1 MRLFSALYGRVMQW
15 SRHQYATVW
24 LALVS
29 FTESSCFL
37 IPPDVMLAPMSLAK
51 PHKAWFYAGLTT
63 LASVLGGLFGY
74 LIGAYAFQFIEPWLV
89 SLNYMHA
96 YHTAESWFQ
105 QWGFW
110 AIFLAGFTPIPYKIF
125 TIASGALGMAL
136 IPFIIG
142 STIGR
147 GMRFF
152 LVAGLMRW
160 GGERLEAKLHTW
172 IDRIGWATIIVLT
185 AAYFLFK
192 Q

>member
-1 MRLFSALYGRVMQW
+1 MKLSSGLYARAMQW
-15 SRHQYATVW
+15 ARHKYATYW

-37 IPPDVMLAPMSLAK
+37 VPPDVMLAPMSLAK
-51 PHKAWFYAGLTT
+51 PEKAWFYATVTT
-63 LASVLGGLFGY
+63 LASVLGGLLGY
-74 LIGAYAFQFIEPWLV
+74 MIGTFALEMIMPWLM

-96 YHTAESWFQ
+96 YTLAETWFE

-152 LVAGLMRW
+152 LVAALMRW
-160 GGERLEAKLHTW
+160 GGEALESQLHLW
-172 IDRIGWATIIVLT
+172 IDRIGWATVILVG
-185 AAYFLFK
+185 AAYFIFR
-192 Q
+192 